1 MPIKHPGMSRRVKA
15 ALLRVALM
23 VASVVSAC
31 ALPAVAPEVQTT
43 SHADCVVLL
52 HGLVRSS
59 ASLDR
64 LADYLTAAGYSTENW
79 SYPSR
84 KKPIEQLALEAV
96 PAAAARCRERGAE
109 RVHFVTHSMGG
120 LLVRYYLSRQSID
133 GLGRVVMI
141 SPPNRGSRLADI
153 WAGVPGYRTL
163 NGPAGYQLLTS
174 PGSLPLSL
182 GPADFDVGV
191 IAGTNTTNPVF
202 SLMIPGRDD
211 GKVAVART
219 RLDGMRDFL
228 VVPAA
233 HSLIMRDATVME
245 QTAFFLKHGRFARP
259 VPAADISKSQS
270 PADAPVS
277 DL

>member
-1 MPIKHPGMSRRVKA
+1 MPVACSGMSRRGRA
-15 ALLRVALM
+15 ARVGLVLM
-23 VASVVSAC
+23 VTSVVSAC
-31 ALPAVAPEVQTT
+31 ALPPVATDVAT
-43 SHADCVVLL
+43 SGEADCVVLL

-64 LADYLTAAGYSTENW
+64 LGHYLTAAGYSVENW

-84 KKPIEQLALEAV
+84 KKPIEQLAFEAV
-96 PAAAARCRERGAE
+96 PAAARRCREHGAQ

-120 LLVRYYLSRQSID
+120 LLVRYYLSRQAID

-141 SPPNRGSRLADI
+141 APPNRGSELADI
-153 WAGVPGYRTL
+153 WAGVPGYRAL
-163 NGPAGYQLLTS
+163 NGPAGHQLGTN

-182 GPADFDVGV
+182 GPANFDVGV

-202 SLMIPGRDD
+202 SWLIPGRDD
-211 GKVAVART
+211 GKVAVERT

-233 HSLIMRDATVME
+233 HSLIMRDAIVLE
-245 QTAFFLKHGRFARP
+245 QTAFFLKHGRFARSL
-259 VPAADISKSQS
+259 PAADISTSLQLIG
-270 PADAPVS
+270 APVS